1 MLCSA
6 ILSSYLLGERLNL
19 LGKLGCMLSLVGS
32 TVMVIHAPED
42 EEVTTLDEMSSKLKE
57 PGTQEV
63 VFSLLVLGST
73 YCSPCP
79 LLSFELLPSLFQVSL
94 LMLRSSWLSAS
105 SWSSTSDPAMA
116 RATSSSTSPSAP
128 LLVPS
133 PCPRSRAWVLPSRAS
148 LLAGLCCSTH

>member
-1 MLCSA
+1 
-6 ILSSYLLGERLNL
+6 
-19 LGKLGCMLSLVGS
+19 MLSLVGS

-63 VFSLLVLGST
+63 VFFLLRLGSA

-79 LLSFELLPSLFQVSL
+79 LLSFELLLSLFQVSS

-105 SWSSTSDPAMA
+105 S
-116 RATSSSTSPSAP
+116 
-128 LLVPS
+128 
-133 PCPRSRAWVLPSRAS
+133 
-148 LLAGLCCSTH
+148 